1 MRLHHA
7 GDFVLISLTPDGL
20 RLRLDTAL
28 SSQNGHRTVQD
39 AQGTLDLN
47 SKVHVARGV
56 DDVDA
61 VTVLLE
67 CNRILLGLRVAP
79 VAGGSSGSDG
89 STMELRADF
98 GRMLPRLK
106 QGRLQQELLV
116 KAARTKGI
124 ESPGAID
131 ATAGFGEDSL
141 LLAAAGFAVDLYE
154 QDCVIAALL
163 KDALDRAADDPALA
177 TAVARMRL

>member
-1 MRLHHA
+1 M
-7 GDFVLISLTPDGL
+7 GVVDP
-20 RLRLDTAL
+20 L
-28 SSQNGHRTVQD
+28 S
-39 AQGTLDLN
+39 
-47 SKVHVARGV
+47 VARAAG
-56 DDVDA
+56 
-61 VTVLLE
+61 LE
-67 CNRILLGLRVAP
+67 LIGKPEGLTLT
-79 VAGGSSGSDG
+79 DG
-89 STMELRADF
+89 TMELRADF

-124 ESPGAID
+124 ESPWAID

-163 KDALDRAADDPALA
+163 ILSLF
-177 TAVARMRL
+177 

>member
-1 MRLHHA
+1 M
-7 GDFVLISLTPDGL
+7 GVVDPFS
-20 RLRLDTAL
+20 
-28 SSQNGHRTVQD
+28 
-39 AQGTLDLN
+39 
-47 SKVHVARGV
+47 VARAAG
-56 DDVDA
+56 
-61 VTVLLE
+61 LE
-67 CNRILLGLRVAP
+67 LTGKSEGLTLT
-79 VAGGSSGSDG
+79 DG
-89 STMELRADF
+89 TMELRADF

-124 ESPGAID
+124 EQPWAID

-141 LLAAAGFAVDLYE
+141 LLAAAGFTVDLYE

-177 TAVARMRL
+177 TAVARMRLHAGEDSIAGLRHTAELIGRGELAAPDAVYLDPMFPERTKSAAEKEVPAAASLGAAVRR